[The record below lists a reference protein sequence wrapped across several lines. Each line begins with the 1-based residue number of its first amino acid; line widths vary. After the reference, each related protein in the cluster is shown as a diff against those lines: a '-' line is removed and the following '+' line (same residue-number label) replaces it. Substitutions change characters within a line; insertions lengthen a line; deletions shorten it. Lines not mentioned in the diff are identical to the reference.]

1 MTTSVSIPA
10 DAPAATARGRWL
22 RYMQLML
29 LVIAAGAIYP
39 MLYLRQVYQG
49 TMLDVLAISNHQL
62 GVLYSIL
69 GTAFLVSY
77 LPSGWLADRISP
89 RFLVS
94 FSLLGTG
101 ALGLWYATLPG
112 YAALLLIF
120 SGFGVTAGLT
130 FWAALLKRVKMIAQ
144 EREQGRFFGVLDGG
158 RGLVEALLATV
169 AISLFAWS
177 VNDHGQSRAEG
188 LRHVIHLYAAT
199 CIALGVV
206 LGFVPDPESAAAAR
220 DDDAATAAG
229 AAGTSARLGDDLRTL
244 IRIPELWLV
253 TAIVFCGFH
262 FFWATYSFSAYLEQ
276 DGLGL
281 SATMAGVITT
291 VKLWMRPV
299 GGIGG
304 GWLGDR
310 FSKLGVLI
318 AALLLSALGM
328 LGLVLLPA
336 SHTISVLI
344 VLVVFVGLMTYA
356 IRGLYWAILDDCRI
370 PARITGLAIGIISV
384 VGYAP
389 DAFLPLVNGWFT
401 DTFPGLLGYQLY
413 FTYVLVVGL
422 LGAVAALVLKRRLRA
437 REKIT

>member
-1 MTTSVSIPA
+1 MIPSVSM
-10 DAPAATARGRWL
+10 PAAAPVTAARGRWL
-22 RYMQLML
+22 RYLQLAL

-49 TMLDVLAISNHQL
+49 TMLEVLAISNHQL

-94 FSLLGTG
+94 FSLFGTG

-112 YAALLLIF
+112 YAMLLVIF
-120 SGFGVTAGLT
+120 SGFGITAGLT
-130 FWAALLKRVKMIAQ
+130 FWAALLKRVKMIAH
-144 EREQGRFFGVLDGG
+144 EDEQGRFFGVLDGG
-158 RGLVEALLATV
+158 RGLVEALLATL
-169 AISLFAWS
+169 AIALFAWS
-177 VNDHGQSRAEG
+177 VNDQGQSQAAG
-188 LRHVIHLYAAT
+188 LRHVIHLYAVS
-199 CIALGVV
+199 CMALGVL
-206 LGFVPDPESAAAAR
+206 LGFVRDPAPAEAPADAAAG
-220 DDDAATAAG
+220 DGPATDKG
-229 AAGTSARLGDDLRTL
+229 RLLDDLRTL
-244 IRIPELWLV
+244 VRIPELWLV

-291 VKLWMRPV
+291 IKLWMRPI

-328 LGLVLLPA
+328 AGLVLLPA
-336 SHTISVLI
+336 LHSIGVLV

-370 PARITGLAIGIISV
+370 PVRITGLAIGIVSV

-389 DAFLPLVNGWFT
+389 DAFLPLVNGWFI

-422 LGAVAALVLKRRLRA
+422 LGAVAALALKRRLRA
-437 REKIT
+437 REHTA

>member
-1 MTTSVSIPA
+1 MTPSVSM
-10 DAPAATARGRWL
+10 PAAAPVTSARARWL
-22 RYMQLML
+22 RYMQLAL

-49 TMLDVLAISNHQL
+49 TMLEVLAITNHQL

-94 FSLLGTG
+94 FSLFGTG
-101 ALGLWYATLPG
+101 VLGLWYATLPG
-112 YAALLLIF
+112 YTLLLVIF
-120 SGFGVTAGLT
+120 SGFGITAGLT
-130 FWAALLKRVKMIAQ
+130 FWAALLKRVKMIAH
-144 EREQGRFFGVLDGG
+144 EDEQGRFFGVLDGG
-158 RGLVEALLATV
+158 RGLVEALLATL
-169 AISLFAWS
+169 AIALFAWS
-177 VNDHGQSRAEG
+177 VNDQGQSQAAG
-188 LRHVIHLYAAT
+188 LRHVIHLYAVS
-199 CIALGVV
+199 CIALGVL
-206 LGFVPDPESAAAAR
+206 LGFIRDPAR
-220 DDDAATAAG
+220 AEASSATAAG
-229 AAGTSARLGDDLRTL
+229 VSPAADKARLLDDLRTL
-244 IRIPELWLV
+244 VRIPELWLV

-276 DGLGL
+276 DSLGL

-291 VKLWMRPV
+291 IKLWMRPI

-328 LGLVLLPA
+328 AGLVLLPA
-336 SHTISVLI
+336 LHSISVLI

-389 DAFLPLVNGWFT
+389 DAFLPLVNGWFI

-422 LGAVAALVLKRRLRA
+422 LGAVAALALKRRLRT
-437 REKIT
+437 REQIT